1 MTVKAS
7 NPSVIFPPLVKEYCI
22 GCDKQYND
30 VELLFREVF
39 KFYNNLRV
47 CVFNFFCRLF
57 LNQQVDVLETFE
69 T

>member
-7 NPSVIFPPLVKEYCI
+7 NPSVIFPPLVAEYCI

-30 VELLFREVF
+30 AELLFREVF
-39 KFYNNLRV
+39 KFYNNLKV
-47 CVFNFFCRLF
+47 CFFNFSYRPF
-57 LNQQVDVLETFE
+57 LGQQADVLETFE

>member
-30 VELLFREVF
+30 VELLFGEAF
-39 KFYNNLRV
+39 KFYNNLKV
-47 CVFNFFCRLF
+47 CVFNFFYMLF
-57 LNQQVDVLETFE
+57 LNQQAGVLETFE